1 MVTFQSLQE
10 KFAEKAAAI
19 ESIVAGVNEE
29 KAKQAPAEGEWCIRE
44 VLTHLSGDVDETFL
58 QGIKRFK
65 NENTPSLDLTPGT
78 LSSSAEREKMPVRDL
93 ASSVAQ
99 QYREIGAFVG
109 GLNDEQLNLPGK
121 IGFLK
126 QYTGSE
132 DITLGSWAT
141 LMADMHLQ
149 QHVEQLRALA
159 K

>member
-1 MVTFQSLQE
+1 MVTPQSLQE

-29 KAKQAPAEGEWCIRE
+29 KAKQAPAAGEWCIRE
-44 VLTHLSGDVDETFL
+44 VLTHLSGDVEETFL

-132 DITLGSWAT
+132 DITLGNWAT

>member
-1 MVTFQSLQE
+1 MVTSQSLRE
-10 KFAEKAAAI
+10 KFAERAAAI
-19 ESIVAGVNEE
+19 ESIVAGVSED
-29 KAKQAPAEGEWCIRE
+29 KAKAAPAAGEWCIRE

-58 QGIKRFK
+58 QGIKRFTD
-65 NENTPSLDLTPGT
+65 ESTPTLDLTPGT
-78 LSSSAEREKMPVRDL
+78 IYTSAEREKMPVKDL

-109 GLNDEQLNLPGK
+109 GLNEQQLNLPGK

-126 QYTGSE
+126 QYTGTE

-141 LMADMHLQ
+141 LMTDMHLQ
-149 QHVEQLRALA
+149 QHVDQLRALA